1 MANNRFLNAAIG
13 LFCACFLALAQSG
26 IPFSQSFTFGMVGV
40 TADQVARLNVV
51 NSAPGPAGQ
60 SSCTIDLTFLD
71 SDGKILKT
79 ARSALGPQKAAQL
92 DLERRD
98 VPDAVG
104 RIQIRAGIAETVSP
118 SGGLIS
124 AGSACAPV
132 TTLEVFD
139 NDTGK
144 TSFILTDPKMVPL
157 GAPPPG
163 GAVVPGLR
171 R

>member
-1 MANNRFLNAAIG
+1 MSHRFLNAVTG
-13 LFCACFLALAQSG
+13 LLCGCSFAFAQSV
-26 IPFSQSFTFGMVGV
+26 IPFAQSFTFGMIGV
-40 TADQVARLNVV
+40 TADQVARLSVV
-51 NSAPGPAGQ
+51 SSAPGPAGQ
-60 SSCTIDLTFLD
+60 ASCTIDLTFLD
-71 SDGKILKT
+71 SDGKIMKT
-79 ARSALGPQKAAQL
+79 ARFALAPQKAAQL

-104 RIQIRAGIAETVSP
+104 RIQIRGSIAETVSP
-118 SGGLIS
+118 SAGLIS

-157 GAPPPG
+157 GAPPPA
-163 GAVVPGLR
+163 GAVVPGIR

>member
-1 MANNRFLNAAIG
+1 MSHLFVNAVTG
-13 LFCACFLALAQSG
+13 LLCGCFFAFAQSG
-26 IPFSQSFTFGMVGV
+26 IPFSQSFTFGMFGV
-40 TADQVARLNVV
+40 TADQVARLSVV

-79 ARSALGPQKAAQL
+79 ARFALAPQKAAQL

-98 VPDAVG
+98 VADAVG
-104 RIQIRAGIAETVSP
+104 RIQIRASIAETVSP
-118 SGGLIS
+118 SAGLIS
-124 AGSACAPV
+124 PGATCAPV

-139 NDTGK
+139 SDSGK